1 MKKIERAEKLV
12 QSHLKTFRCPICH
25 QGYISLIGNTLVCEK
40 GHTIDF
46 NRHGYL
52 HFLNTQVLITKK
64 TA

>member
-52 HFLNTQVLITKK
+52 H
-64 TA
+64 